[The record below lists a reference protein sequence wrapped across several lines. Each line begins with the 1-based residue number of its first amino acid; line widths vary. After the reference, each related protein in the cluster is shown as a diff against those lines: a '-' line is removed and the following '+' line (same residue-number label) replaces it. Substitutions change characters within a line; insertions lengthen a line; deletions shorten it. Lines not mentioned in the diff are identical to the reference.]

1 MQSYEKSSLKIA
13 TSLALLNSGQNIIFS
28 TALTGIMWMAAT
40 NIVGGGTMTLGDLVL
55 INQLLFQLSVP
66 LNFLGTVY
74 RELTQSMTDMETLF
88 KLQEVNAT
96 IKVPFLPPCVFYI
109 DDRTLRMLNLLCS
122 RGVISSSKTLRSD
135 TIPIDRSS
143 KTSVSSSP
151 QVKKQ
156 PSSDPVDVGTI
167 PLPSPPFFP
176 PLNSHMHSKSTVLRL
191 LYRFFDVQSGRILID
206 GQDIRLITVASLR
219 EKIGVVP
226 QDTPLFNDTIEHN
239 IRYGRI
245 DASHEE
251 VIAVAQKAEIDRTI
265 NSLPDGYETKVGERG
280 LMISGGEK
288 QRLAV
293 SRVLL
298 KDPPVLFFDE
308 AVSRPPHLDDDVY

>member
-1 MQSYEKSSLKIA
+1 MQLYEKSSLKIA
-13 TSLALLNSGQNIIFS
+13 TSLAFLNSGQNIIFS
-28 TALTGIMWMAAT
+28 TALTGIMWMAAQ
-40 NIVGGGTMTLGDLVL
+40 NIVGGGAITVGDLVL

-96 IKVPFLPPCVFYI
+96 IKVLP
-109 DDRTLRMLNLLCS
+109 L
-122 RGVISSSKTLRSD
+122 
-135 TIPIDRSS
+135 
-143 KTSVSSSP
+143 
-151 QVKKQ
+151 
-156 PSSDPVDVGTI
+156 
-167 PLPSPPFFP
+167 FFP
-176 PLNSHMHSKSTVLRL
+176 CLRKDTPDAKPFEFKGGKIEFQNVTFGYHPDRPILKNISFVIPAGQKTAIVGPSGCGKSTVLRL

-206 GQDIRLITVASLR
+206 GQDIRSVTVASLR
-219 EKIGVVP
+219 EKVGVVP

-251 VIAVAQKAEIDRTI
+251 VIVVARKAEIENTI
-265 NSLPDGYETKVGERG
+265 KSLPDGFETKVGERG

-298 KDPPVLFFDE
+298 KDPPILFFDE
-308 AVSRPPHLDDDVY
+308 AVSLCATDVTDRLRHWILGRSWRYCGILR